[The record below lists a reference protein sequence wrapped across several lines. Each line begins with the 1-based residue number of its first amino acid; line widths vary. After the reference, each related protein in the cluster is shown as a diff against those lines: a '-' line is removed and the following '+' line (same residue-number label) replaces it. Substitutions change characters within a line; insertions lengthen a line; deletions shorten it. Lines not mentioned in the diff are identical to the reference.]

1 MSTPLWLQ
9 DLGLRLRAT
18 SPTLERTL
26 YSTYNG
32 EVSALAASDYELS
45 RRLYEAWLDI
55 WKGGG
60 TLPTDAAY
68 TLLVLRLSEHAMA
81 EMMIRARPTLVL
93 PEAPPSIRAYARH
106 VQKTCPSDWWAQVTL
121 RTAPSPASRVH
132 VRFSTED
139 AAWLQQQAVAANTT
153 PQDVVRS
160 VVAAARVNH
169 AG

>member
-9 DLGLRLRAT
+9 DLGLRLRVT
-18 SPTLERTL
+18 SPTLERAL
-26 YSTYNG
+26 YSTCNG
-32 EVSALAASDYELS
+32 EAALLTASDYEHS
-45 RRLYEAWLDI
+45 RKLYEEWLDI
-55 WKGGG
+55 WKGDSA
-60 TLPTDAAY
+60 LPTDAAY
-68 TLLVLRLSEHAMA
+68 TLLVLRLTEHSMA

-106 VQKTCPSDWWAQVTL
+106 VQKTCPSDWWAQVVL
-121 RTAPSPASRVH
+121 RTAPSPAGRVH
-132 VRFSTED
+132 VRFSAED
-139 AAWLQQQAVAANTT
+139 AAWLHQQAAATGAT